1 MIELIPDALAAGG
14 VVPFDTAT
22 TTATGHIGPLGYA
35 ANAPLGTTDAVD
47 AADTFANGVR
57 FTGDGILRLYDAT
70 AGLPAGSVAQGGMAI
85 SSDGQLCITTDAV
98 DADTQYIGG
107 VAVTQDGRVHAT
119 I

>member
-1 MIELIPDALAAGG
+1 MIELIPATLAAGG

-57 FTGDGILRLYDAT
+57 FTGDGRLRLYDAT
-70 AGLPAGSVAQGGMAI
+70 GGLPAGATVQGGMAV
-85 SSDGQLCITTDAV
+85 SATGQLCITTDAV
-98 DADTQYIGG
+98 DASTKYIGG

-119 I
+119 V